1 MNFKTYTDEEFF
13 ECPLRGAN
21 NVVNAVCG
29 EKDFSKIPPDVL
41 KRAGERGS
49 AVHKA
54 IEDFLNSGMKTM
66 PQLDIEYYSYWDQF
80 TKWREERTNLLNIFG
95 TEIRIISEKLGCKGI
110 IDCIAE
116 FKNID
121 RDTTDPVIALIDWK
135 TSSNLDMFRT
145 KCQLQL
151 YYELLTVEYP
161 EVAEKITELRVLNI
175 TKTGYRWF
183 KFDIDRELGKS
194 ILYIYNHYLR
204 REAERRN

>member
-1 MNFKTYTDEEFF
+1 MFKEYSDEEFF
-13 ECPLRGAN
+13 NCQLRGAN

-29 EKDFSKIPPDVL
+29 EKDFSNIPPDVL
-41 KRAGERGS
+41 RRAGERGS

-54 IEDFLNSGMKTM
+54 IEEFLKSDMMKI
-66 PQLDIEYYSYWDQF
+66 PQIDLEYLGYWDQF
-80 TKWREERTNLLNIFG
+80 KTWLAERTYLGKIYG
-95 TEIRIISEKLGCKGI
+95 VEIKIISDTVGCKGI

-116 FKNID
+116 FKNKD
-121 RDTTDPVIALIDWK
+121 DDETRVALIDWK

-145 KCQLQL
+145 KCQMQL
-151 YYELLTVEYP
+151 YYELLSVEYP
-161 EVAEKITELRVLNI
+161 DIAEKITELRVLNI

-204 REAERRN
+204 REAERRK

>member
-1 MNFKTYTDEEFF
+1 MFKEYSDEEFF
-13 ECPLRGAN
+13 NCQLRGAN

-29 EKDFSKIPPDVL
+29 EKDFSNIPPDVL
-41 KRAGERGS
+41 RRAGERGS

-54 IEDFLNSGMKTM
+54 IEEFLKSDMLKI
-66 PQLDIEYYSYWDQF
+66 PQIDLEYLGYWDQF
-80 TKWREERTNLLNIFG
+80 KTWLAERTYLGKIYG
-95 TEIRIISEKLGCKGI
+95 VEIKIISDAVGCKGI

-116 FKNID
+116 FKNKD
-121 RDTTDPVIALIDWK
+121 DDETRVALIDWK

-145 KCQLQL
+145 KCQMQL
-151 YYELLTVEYP
+151 YYELLSVEYP
-161 EVAEKITELRVLNI
+161 DIAEKITELRVLNI

-204 REAERRN
+204 REAERRK

>member
-1 MNFKTYTDEEFF
+1 MFKEYSDEEFF
-13 ECPLRGAN
+13 NCQLRGAN

-29 EKDFSKIPPDVL
+29 EKDFSNIPPDVL
-41 KRAGERGS
+41 RRAGERGS

-54 IEDFLNSGMKTM
+54 IEEFLKSDMLKI
-66 PQLDIEYYSYWDQF
+66 PQIDLEYLGYWDQF
-80 TKWREERTNLLNIFG
+80 KTWLAERTYLGKIYG
-95 TEIRIISEKLGCKGI
+95 VEIKIISDTVGCKGI

-116 FKNID
+116 FKNKD
-121 RDTTDPVIALIDWK
+121 DDETRVALIDWK

-145 KCQLQL
+145 KCQMQL
-151 YYELLTVEYP
+151 YYELLSVEYP
-161 EVAEKITELRVLNI
+161 DIAEKITELRVLNI

-204 REAERRN
+204 REAERRK

>member
-1 MNFKTYTDEEFF
+1 MFKEYSDEEFF
-13 ECPLRGAN
+13 NCQLRGAN

-29 EKDFSKIPPDVL
+29 EKDFSNIPPDVL
-41 KRAGERGS
+41 RRAGERGS

-54 IEDFLNSGMKTM
+54 IEEFLKSDMLKI
-66 PQLDIEYYSYWDQF
+66 PQIDLEYLGYWDQF
-80 TKWREERTNLLNIFG
+80 KTWLAERTYLGKIYG
-95 TEIRIISEKLGCKGI
+95 VEIKIISDIVGCKGI

-116 FKNID
+116 FKNKD
-121 RDTTDPVIALIDWK
+121 DDETRVALIDWK

-145 KCQLQL
+145 KCQMQL
-151 YYELLTVEYP
+151 YYELLSVEYP
-161 EVAEKITELRVLNI
+161 DIAEKITELRVLNI

-204 REAERRN
+204 REAERRK